1 MALADVVVDAL
12 TGTDGLS
19 VADVVRAVKA
29 AGGAGVS
36 RSAVERLLADDPRFR
51 SDDVLGRTRWTV
63 DPAVVVDDA
72 AATVPPVDAARP
84 LDGLDLRDWQ
94 VAAFADWVAAGCRGV
109 IEAITGAGKTR
120 LAIAAVRVALSRGG
134 VALVMVPTLDLQ
146 EQWVKELRALVP
158 TARIGRLGGGGAD
171 DLSGHDV
178 VVATPHSAA
187 TVPVVPDDGVLGL
200 LVADEAHRYGAPTWG
215 EALRDAFAMRLAL
228 TATYERNDDGLA
240 EVLGPYFGGVVHGYG
255 YAQAARDG
263 VIAPF
268 RVAVVGTA
276 LDDAE
281 REGFDAADTA
291 AKRARRV
298 LVSDHRFPRD
308 PRETIRVAAATLAE
322 ADAGARPRHDPAV
335 RAAGEYLR
343 WLRARRDVAAN
354 AAGKL
359 TVLGQ
364 LAPSLHGRR
373 TLVFCDTI
381 DQAELAVRRIAASG
395 GPLAETMHSD
405 LPGDKRRIRMAQFR
419 NGNLPVVVAPRVL
432 DEGVDVP
439 DADVAI
445 VLATFRSRR
454 QMVQRLGRVLRVK
467 DDGRH
472 AHLVVV
478 YATDTLEDPARGAHE
493 DFLGEVTAV
502 AASVDHL
509 DSDRDPDG
517 VVTWLVG
524 ASPDAG
530 GVDHGQMA

>member
-200 LVADEAHRYGAPTWG
+200 LVADEAHRYGCLLYTSP
-215 EALRDAFAMRLAL
+215 
-228 TATYERNDDGLA
+228 
-240 EVLGPYFGGVVHGYG
+240 
-255 YAQAARDG
+255 
-263 VIAPF
+263 
-268 RVAVVGTA
+268 
-276 LDDAE
+276 
-281 REGFDAADTA
+281 
-291 AKRARRV
+291 
-298 LVSDHRFPRD
+298 SPRD
-308 PRETIRVAAATLAE
+308 QRGSRM
-322 ADAGARPRHDPAV
+322 
-335 RAAGEYLR
+335 
-343 WLRARRDVAAN
+343 
-354 AAGKL
+354 
-359 TVLGQ
+359 
-364 LAPSLHGRR
+364 PSS
-373 TLVFCDTI
+373 
-381 DQAELAVRRIAASG
+381 A
-395 GPLAETMHSD
+395 
-405 LPGDKRRIRMAQFR
+405 
-419 NGNLPVVVAPRVL
+419 
-432 DEGVDVP
+432 
-439 DADVAI
+439 
-445 VLATFRSRR
+445 
-454 QMVQRLGRVLRVK
+454 
-467 DDGRH
+467 
-472 AHLVVV
+472 
-478 YATDTLEDPARGAHE
+478 
-493 DFLGEVTAV
+493 
-502 AASVDHL
+502 
-509 DSDRDPDG
+509 
-517 VVTWLVG
+517 
-524 ASPDAG
+524 
-530 GVDHGQMA
+530 